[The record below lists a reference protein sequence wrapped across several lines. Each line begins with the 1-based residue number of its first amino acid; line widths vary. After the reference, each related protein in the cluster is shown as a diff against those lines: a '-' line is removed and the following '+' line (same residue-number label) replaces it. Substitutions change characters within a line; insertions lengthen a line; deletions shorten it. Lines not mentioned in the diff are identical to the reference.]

1 MMMSGQ
7 AASLAPRINR
17 NTPKRHP
24 SPQGR
29 SHSWAG
35 AALSSAD
42 FRSGLCLS
50 EYPWDMDL
58 IGGQVF
64 LFVLFT
70 LLAVPCSMWDL
81 IP

>member
-1 MMMSGQ
+1 MLTTIPPM
-7 AASLAPRINR
+7 
-17 NTPKRHP
+17 
-24 SPQGR
+24 QG
-29 SHSWAG
+29 
-35 AALSSAD
+35 
-42 FRSGLCLS
+42 
-50 EYPWDMDL
+50 MDL